1 MGSAL
6 SFVTRVYTSFSPA
19 KVALNPDHL
28 QIGILSTGDL
38 AALSLITPAKSH
50 RDIVVYA
57 VASRDEEKAKKF
69 AKKHGIYQA
78 FYGKNA
84 YRDLIEDPR
93 IDAVYIPL
101 PNSMH
106 YEWTIKALK
115 AGKHVLVEK
124 PIASTPEEAREMH
137 ELADSLNLVLLEGIH
152 TRFHPALQRVK
163 AIVDSGELGKIKHM
177 SAKGLAPIQKADQVY
192 KPSDFE
198 QAKGSV
204 MDIACYDVDI
214 FRYLTGSEPTGVG
227 SVAYTP
233 SPKAKNMDKTAD
245 GVLEFPGEV
254 TAAFSTDI
262 ALEIKLGFIPQFDF
276 SLVVECEEGSINLSN
291 YMIPQIY
298 HSLTVTKS
306 NGQKRVEKV
315 YKPASGSGA
324 HGEEWWSTFRY
335 QLKAFV
341 QKIRGG
347 SPPEWVKKEDSV
359 AILVWLQKIY
369 EKVNARLSYN
379 FLVSSTDPYILRG
392 NAMQRVLTGQRA
404 SCTVFDSQK
413 R

>member
-50 RDIVVYA
+50 PILW
-57 VASRDEEKAKKF
+57 STLLL
-69 AKKHGIYQA
+69 HGMKRKQR
-78 FYGKNA
+78 N
-84 YRDLIEDPR
+84 LIEDPR

-115 AGKHVLVEK
+115 AGKHALVEK

-262 ALEIKLGFIPQFDF
+262 SLEIKLGFIPQFDF

-347 SPPEWVKKEDSV
+347 SPLEWVKKEDSV

-369 EKVNARLSYN
+369 EKVNARCLFFWSGFADY
-379 FLVSSTDPYILRG
+379 VVRWVWILDR
-392 NAMQRVLTGQRA
+392 LRA
-404 SCTVFDSQK
+404 IIFMHS
-413 R
+413 